1 MENNFNDV
9 CLWVQAESINDND
22 IVIKDGRIL
31 PSGNEHQK
39 LSTYAIAIQSNYER
53 IGEVDNVKIYQIPHI
68 GYMIMSNLI
77 DTDKVNR
84 RRAFSGVVK
93 RQSFEECWNLLKET
107 LQANNLSI
115 NEEDYKKIVECINKY
130 NEKKKLSVNIKIF
143 LSIMIGLI
151 ILLVVLKRVL

>member
-53 IGEVDNVKIYQIPHI
+53 IGEECKDLSNTPYRIYDHVKPY
-68 GYMIMSNLI
+68 
-77 DTDKVNR
+77 
-84 RRAFSGVVK
+84 
-93 RQSFEECWNLLKET
+93 
-107 LQANNLSI
+107 
-115 NEEDYKKIVECINKY
+115 
-130 NEKKKLSVNIKIF
+130 
-143 LSIMIGLI
+143 
-151 ILLVVLKRVL
+151 